1 MVLGWV
7 EDVIKALA
15 APAARSAAIHSEAYF
30 SPGDDCVARIERL
43 FGEASCVGRRVRIH
57 DYRRSTGRRPACRSP
72 AGAAMRIITDN
83 DKAHDL
89 GSDIGAIEAVGVP
102 VRIDRTPFHMHHK
115 YAIFDGRRLLNG
127 SYNWT
132 RGAARD
138 NQENVVV
145 TDDRFFWP
153 DSRGHS
159 RPCGSSWHS
168 GRSTRRAQ
176 LAGWHTLRRFRAY
189 RAMSNW

>member
-1 MVLGWV
+1 VCVFTITDDRLA
-7 EDVIKALA
+7 DALLA
-15 APAARSAAIHSEAYF
+15 AHRRGVAI
-30 SPGDDCVARIERL
+30 
-43 FGEASCVGRRVRIH
+43 RVL
-57 DYRRSTGRRPACRSP
+57 
-72 AGAAMRIITDN
+72 TDN

-89 GSDIGAIEAVGVP
+89 GSDIERIAAAGVA

-145 TDDRFFWP
+145 TDDPALVARFAAAFEALW
-153 DSRGHS
+153 G
-159 RPCGSSWHS
+159 
-168 GRSTRRAQ
+168 Q
-176 LAGWHTLRRFRAY
+176 LA
-189 RAMSNW
+189 